1 MHLELRCGAVGMCV
15 RKKKEIWCTGV
26 RAFQV
31 GEQCAVNSTF
41 LLSSSEAFSISIGNR
56 ISCTGAGYLMVIV
69 LPSGSTASVGYC
81 LVYRD
86 LFTLVTAHL
95 FAFNCR
101 TGMVRVDGKGQSPW
115 QILMSISERPNLEK
129 DKT

>member
-1 MHLELRCGAVGMCV
+1 M
-15 RKKKEIWCTGV
+15 

-56 ISCTGAGYLMVIV
+56 ISCTGAGYLTAKNWRIKPHYLDEAVNSLVIV

-101 TGMVRVDGKGQSPW
+101 TGMVRVDGKGQSPL
-115 QILMSISERPNLEK
+115 QILMSISERPNLEN